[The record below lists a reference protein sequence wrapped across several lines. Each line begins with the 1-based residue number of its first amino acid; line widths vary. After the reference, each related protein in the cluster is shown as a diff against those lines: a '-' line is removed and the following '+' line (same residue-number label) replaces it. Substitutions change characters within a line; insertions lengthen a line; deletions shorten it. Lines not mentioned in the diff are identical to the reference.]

1 VNKGL
6 FLSTILTLC
15 ATVCAAE
22 DDSSA
27 PDLILHNGKIVT
39 VDDQFSIQEAI
50 AIKDGKILTVGTD
63 AEVTALAGGT
73 TEQTDLGGKMVL
85 PGFVDGHPHM
95 VHRGISLLTALDL
108 NGVNSIE
115 EIKERIAERVKS
127 LEPGEWVQTTWIRGQ
142 PFAALPGALA
152 EGRFPTRWDLDEV
165 APDNPVYIPSTFS
178 YPLPSIFNSYAL
190 NELGIADDVP
200 DDFGGA
206 TVVKDMER
214 GIPNGQVHKIVI
226 FNYNCSVCRKL
237 DSLLPES
244 DFETTIAGV
253 KEQIHRNNAVGIT
266 TVYEGHHM
274 LNAQSKIVQTLLE
287 RDELNMRIHIAYQV
301 TGQQWM
307 PLPAIDAWFGE
318 LSGKDPVGGY
328 EVAKPSGGWSG
339 QSSDNGE
346 SASGGWSGQ
355 SSTVTQGTDRA
366 AGSQSSGWSGNS
378 APKPKMLMIEDDT
391 DMVVMGGVTM
401 GMGGGPVNMGMALMY
416 DPYYDAFGNRVVKT
430 QPNDLQ
436 KAKDLAL
443 LAARHGLRVNFGT
456 GDEMGPDLI
465 LDVYDYVNQHVP
477 ITDKRFVIM
486 HMPYATQANVA
497 KAKELGVAI
506 TTSNNFEYDEYWN
519 GMEDFERAFGD
530 RAEHYSSIFVPWK
543 WWVDADVPAAL
554 GSDNKEPIP
563 LFTIWHAM
571 TRLGRSGASNMTPS
585 KKISRED
592 AIRIQ
597 TINGAK
603 LLNWEHKIGS
613 LEAGKLAD
621 MVVIDTDILKS
632 EIDEI
637 KDSQVL
643 TTYLGGKI
651 VFQAD

>member
-1 VNKGL
+1 
-6 FLSTILTLC
+6 
-15 ATVCAAE
+15 
-22 DDSSA
+22 
-27 PDLILHNGKIVT
+27 
-39 VDDQFSIQEAI
+39 
-50 AIKDGKILTVGTD
+50 
-63 AEVTALAGGT
+63 
-73 TEQTDLGGKMVL
+73 
-85 PGFVDGHPHM
+85 
-95 VHRGISLLTALDL
+95 
-108 NGVNSIE
+108 
-115 EIKERIAERVKS
+115 
-127 LEPGEWVQTTWIRGQ
+127 
-142 PFAALPGALA
+142 
-152 EGRFPTRWDLDEV
+152 
-165 APDNPVYIPSTFS
+165 
-178 YPLPSIFNSYAL
+178 
-190 NELGIADDVP
+190 
-200 DDFGGA
+200 
-206 TVVKDMER
+206 
-214 GIPNGQVHKIVI
+214 
-226 FNYNCSVCRKL
+226 
-237 DSLLPES
+237 
-244 DFETTIAGV
+244 
-253 KEQIHRNNAVGIT
+253 
-266 TVYEGHHM
+266 
-274 LNAQSKIVQTLLE
+274 VQTLLD
-287 RDELNMRIHIAYQV
+287 RGELNMRIHIAYQV

-318 LSGKDPVGGY
+318 ISGKEPVGGY
-328 EVAKPSGGWSG
+328 KV
-339 QSSDNGE
+339 E

-355 SSTVTQGTDRA
+355 TSGGSESSGGWSGQSS
-366 AGSQSSGWSGNS
+366 AGSDKGSSSQSSGWGGNA

-416 DPYYDAFGNRVVKT
+416 DPYKDAFGNQIIKT
-430 QPNDLQ
+430 KPNDVQ

-477 ITDKRFVIM
+477 IKDERFVIM

-506 TTSNNFEYDEYWN
+506 TTSNNFEYDEYWK

-543 WWVDADVPAAL
+543 WWVDAGVPAAL

-571 TRLGRSGASNMTPS
+571 TRLGRSGASNMMPS

-613 LEAGKLAD
+613 LEEGKLAD
-621 MVVIDTDILKS
+621 MVVIDTDILES

-643 TTYLGGKI
+643 ATYLGGKI

>member
-1 VNKGL
+1 MVFRSLWGL
-6 FLSTILTLC
+6 PLALLVFTASAFASPDSILF
-15 ATVCAAE
+15 
-22 DDSSA
+22 
-27 PDLILHNGKIVT
+27 NGKIVT
-39 VDDQFSIQEAI
+39 VDEQFSIAQAI
-50 AIKDGKILTVGTD
+50 AIKDGKIFKVGTD
-63 AEVTALAGGT
+63 AEITALAGDAT
-73 TEQTDLGGKMVL
+73 QQTDLGGKMVL
-85 PGFVDGHPHM
+85 PGFIDGHPHM
-95 VHRGISLLTALDL
+95 VHRGISLLTTLDL
-108 NGVNSIE
+108 NGVNSIV
-115 EIKERIAERVKS
+115 EIKERIAERVKK
-127 LEPGEWVQTTWIRGQ
+127 LQPGEWIETTWIRGQ

-190 NELGIADDVP
+190 KELGVADDVP
-200 DDFGGA
+200 ESFGGA
-206 TVVKDMER
+206 TIVKDAET
-214 GIPNGQVHKIVI
+214 GKPNGQVQGIVI

-237 DSLLPES
+237 DSLLPEV
-244 DFETTIAGV
+244 DFETTVAGV
-253 KEQIHRNNAVGIT
+253 REQIHRNNEVGIT

-274 LNAQSKIVQTLLE
+274 LNAQSRIVQALLE
-287 RDELNMRIHIAYQV
+287 RNELNMRIHIAYQV

-318 LSGKDPVGGY
+318 LSGKEPVGGY
-328 EVAKPSGGWSG
+328 EV
-339 QSSDNGE
+339 E

-355 SSTVTQGTDRA
+355 ASGGSETSGAWSGQRSAGTKDSS
-366 AGSQSSGWSGNS
+366 AGGAPQSSGWSGNA

-443 LAARHGLRVNFGT
+443 LATRHGLRVNFGT

-486 HMPYATQANVA
+486 HMPYATQANVT

-506 TTSNNFEYDEYWN
+506 TTSNNFEYDEYWK

-613 LEAGKLAD
+613 LEEGKLAD
-621 MVVIDTDILKS
+621 MVVIDTDILES

-637 KDSQVL
+637 RDSQVL
-643 TTYLGGKI
+643 ATYLGGKI

>member
-1 VNKGL
+1 MNKGL
-6 FLSTILTLC
+6 VLGAILSLYVMAC
-15 ATVCAAE
+15 
-22 DDSSA
+22 SA
-27 PDLILHNGKIVT
+27 QESGPVADLILYGGKIVT
-39 VDDQFSIQEAI
+39 VDDAFSIKQAI
-50 AIKDGKILTVGTD
+50 AIKDGKILKVGTD
-63 AEVTALAGGT
+63 AEVRKLADES
-73 TEQTDLGGKMVL
+73 TEQTNLGGKMVL

-115 EIKERIAERVKS
+115 EIKERIAERVKT

-190 NELGIADDVP
+190 RELGIADDVP
-200 DDFGGA
+200 EDFGGA
-206 TVVKDMER
+206 TVVKDTER
-214 GIPNGQVHKIVI
+214 GVPNGQVHKIVI

-237 DSLLPES
+237 DTLLPDGE
-244 DFETTIAGV
+244 FETKIAGV
-253 KEQIHRNNAVGIT
+253 KEQIYRNNAVGIT

-274 LNAQSKIVQTLLE
+274 LNAQSKIVQTLLD
-287 RDELNMRIHIAYQV
+287 RGELNMRIHIAYQV

-318 LSGKDPVGGY
+318 ISGKEPVGGY
-328 EVAKPSGGWSG
+328 EVTKSSGGWSG
-339 QSSDNGE
+339 QSS
-346 SASGGWSGQ
+346 
-355 SSTVTQGTDRA
+355 
-366 AGSQSSGWSGNS
+366 AGSDKGGSSKPSGWGGNA

-416 DPYYDAFGNRVVKT
+416 DPYKDAFGNQIIKT
-430 QPNDLQ
+430 QANDVQ

-477 ITDKRFVIM
+477 IKDKRFVIM
-486 HMPYATQANVA
+486 HMPYATEANVA

-506 TTSNNFEYDEYWN
+506 TTSNNFEYDEYWK

-603 LLNWEHKIGS
+603 LLNWEHKMGS
-613 LEAGKLAD
+613 LEEEKLAD
-621 MVVIDTDILKS
+621 MVVIDTDILES

-643 TTYLGGKI
+643 ATYLGGKI